1 MKNSWDSIPSDTVKN
16 SFKSYAMT
24 TALDGSKDSA
34 IHSFKEGQ
42 PCGRGKDVLAER
54 MEKLDLPMEADS
66 DPCDPFASD
75 DDEEEMENNEVCIEA
90 DDTGDDLPVA
100 DV

>member
-1 MKNSWDSIPSDTVKN
+1 
-16 SFKSYAMT
+16 
-24 TALDGSKDSA
+24 
-34 IHSFKEGQ
+34 
-42 PCGRGKDVLAER
+42 
-54 MEKLDLPMEADS
+54 MEDDS

-90 DDTGDDLPVA
+90 DDAGDDLPVA